1 MSDFPSPERRARQL
15 RADAKRSI
23 AAIIA
28 AAIEVLGRQ
37 PAASME
43 DIAAAAG
50 VTRQTIYA
58 HFGSRDAL
66 LNALLDRFT
75 CETMAVLDAAQ
86 LDQGPP
92 ATALRRLLDTGW
104 DVFGRYP
111 FLMQITLPP
120 VTPEE
125 DRERHMPVMERLE
138 RLIKRGQASGDFDR
152 ELSISWVLAATTSIA
167 HTAGEEVRDGR
178 MTQQQAANRVHQSV
192 LRMLGVDPSDPSL
205 TDGRVRP

>member
-1 MSDFPSPERRARQL
+1 MSDFPTPESCARQL

-23 AAIIA
+23 AAIIE
-28 AAIEVLGRQ
+28 AAIEVLARQ

-66 LNALLDRFT
+66 LNALLDHFT
-75 CETMAVLDAAQ
+75 RETMAVLDAAQ

-92 ATALRRLLDTGW
+92 AAALIRLLDTGW

-152 ELSISWVLAATTSIA
+152 ELPINWVLAATTSIA
-167 HTAGEEVRDGR
+167 HTAGEELRDGR
-178 MTQQQAANRVHQSV
+178 MTQEQAANRVHQGV

-205 TDGRVRP
+205 TNGRVRP